1 LKTLF
6 PSNALL
12 LSALLVLSMAVLD
25 QISVHPGII
34 LLLLPDSILAE
45 QAVTARLVQNIPLAE
60 GSTSKTGNTTVSRT
74 IELNATADATGAT
87 TAYRID
93 GFTAYKKHSLIPIC
107 SRSVHS
113 SKNAVAVQVSQSR
126 QGDCTPQET
135 QTRLWAALLSSR
147 NIYSA
152 GFLAITLLPD
162 AIVERAWRT
171 HTSLRAGS

>member
-1 LKTLF
+1 
-6 PSNALL
+6 
-12 LSALLVLSMAVLD
+12 MAVLA
-25 QISVHPGII
+25 QISVRPGII
-34 LLLLPDSILAE
+34 LLLLPDSILSSKAASVG

-107 SRSVHS
+107 SRLVHS
-113 SKNAVAVQVSQSR
+113 SKNAVAVQASQSR

-135 QTRLWAALLSSR
+135 QTRLWAALWSSR

-152 GFLAITLLPD
+152 GILAITLLPD